1 LAARTDKGSTGAYPG
16 RLRIVGGQW
25 RGRVLRVVEGEGL
38 RPTPDRVR
46 ETLFNW
52 LQAWTPGA
60 RCLDLFAGTGALCLE
75 ALSRGASRVVM
86 VERAHHV
93 AENLRANVRTLAAD
107 DAQVV
112 ETDAESFLHGP
123 VEAFDIIFVDP
134 PFAHPELIERCLTL
148 IAQRGWIH
156 PGGWV
161 YIEAHADRGA
171 PVLPAGW
178 ELHRSKIAGQVGY
191 HLARVPQ
198 TERP

>member
-1 LAARTDKGSTGAYPG
+1 MAAGTDRGSTGGYPG
-16 RLRIVGGQW
+16 RLRIIGGQW

-75 ALSRGASRVVM
+75 ALSRGAGRVVM
-86 VERAHHV
+86 VERAHEV
-93 AENLRANVRTLAAD
+93 AENLRANVRTLAAE

-112 ETDAESFLHGP
+112 ETDAEGFLNGP
-123 VEAFDIIFVDP
+123 VEAFDIVFVDP
-134 PFAHPELIERCLTL
+134 PFAHPELIGRCLAL
-148 IAQRGWIH
+148 IAQRGWIR
-156 PGGWV
+156 PGGRV
-161 YIEAHADRGA
+161 YIEARADRGV

-178 ELHRSKIAGQVGY
+178 ELYRSRVAGQVGY
-191 HLARVPQ
+191 HLARVPR
-198 TERP
+198 TEGT